1 MKSQVPDFTADFT
14 EQRISSTLVYDGG
27 LLKVMRDAIRLPDGG
42 EAWREYVVHPG
53 AVMMLAFLDEDT
65 ILLERQY
72 RYPHG
77 RHFIELPAGKLE
89 PGEPHLDSARREL
102 LEETGYVA
110 REWTRLAVIHTAIA
124 YTDEAIELFLAE
136 KLVKTARN
144 PEVGEF
150 LETMIVPFAEAVQMI
165 RDGRITGAKTVT
177 GLLWFD
183 KWGAAL

>member
-1 MKSQVPDFTADFT
+1 MSAQEKDLT
-14 EQRISSTLVYDGG
+14 ERRISGEQVYDGS
-27 LLKVMRDAIRLPDGG
+27 LLKVHRDVVTLPDGSQG
-42 EAWREYVVHPG
+42 SREFIRHPG
-53 AVMMLAFLDEDT
+53 AVAILALFDDRS
-65 ILLERQY
+65 ILLERQF
-72 RYPHG
+72 RYPHA
-77 RHFIELPAGKLE
+77 RDFIELPAGKLE
-89 PGEPHLDSARREL
+89 PGEPRLDTARREL

-165 RDGRITGAKTVT
+165 RDGRITDAKTVT